1 MTEAFVSR
9 GFCLPGVLSPEGFKE
24 DKLSRQPDFSYGGQ
38 AVIEG
43 IMIRGR
49 SHFSLAVR
57 REDGTISHL
66 QEPLNTLF
74 TGKVR
79 GVPLLRGFLALVE
92 TLTLGIKALHKSAN
106 MAMVDQTP
114 EGENEMSGWVLAGTL
129 GISLVL
135 GVGIFFVLPQL
146 IVTPIHSLL
155 PPDLAIN
162 TDLVVNIIEGFF
174 RLAILVGYIWAIGFM
189 KNIRRVFAYHGA
201 EHMAVHT
208 YEAGLPL
215 SIANVRKFETPHPR
229 CGTAFLLTVVLVSI
243 LVFIFLGWPE
253 LHWRILSRIA
263 LLPIIAAVSYEIIR
277 FSGRHQGWWIAK
289 QVAVPGLLLQRLT
302 TRQPDDGQIEV
313 AISAMESAIAA
324 DAGQEYIVRFPG
336 PAEKSSLAEGAE
348 DSLPSSNTDA
358 AST

>member
-1 MTEAFVSR
+1 M
-9 GFCLPGVLSPEGFKE
+9 
-24 DKLSRQPDFSYGGQ
+24 SRQPKFSYGGQ

-57 REDGTISHL
+57 REDGTITHI

-79 GVPLLRGFLALVE
+79 RVPLLRGFLALVE
-92 TLTLGIKALHKSAN
+92 TLILGIKALHQSAN

-114 EGENEMSGWVLAGTL
+114 EGEKEMSNWVLAGTL
-129 GISLVL
+129 GISLLL

-146 IVTPIHSLL
+146 MVTPIHRFL
-155 PPDLAIN
+155 PNDLII
-162 TDLVVNIIEGFF
+162 NIIEGFF

-189 KNIRRVFAYHGA
+189 ENIRRVFAYHGA

-215 SIANVRKFETPHPR
+215 SIENVRKFQTPHPR

-253 LHWRILSRIA
+253 LHWRILSRLV
-263 LLPIIAAVSYEIIR
+263 LLPVIAAVSYEIIR
-277 FSGRHQGWWIAK
+277 FSGLHQSWWIAK
-289 QVAVPGLLLQRLT
+289 QVAMPGLLLQRLT
-302 TRQPDDGQIEV
+302 TRQPDDAQIEV
-313 AISAMESAIAA
+313 AITAMEAAMAA
-324 DAGQEYIVRFPG
+324 DAGQEYVARFPV
-336 PAEKSSLAEGAE
+336 PSEESSVSAEGSMPGVNTDTTPSQE
-348 DSLPSSNTDA
+348 DGLVGPSS
-358 AST
+358 S

>member
-1 MTEAFVSR
+1 
-9 GFCLPGVLSPEGFKE
+9 
-24 DKLSRQPDFSYGGQ
+24 LSRQPEFSYGGQ

-43 IMIRGR
+43 VMIRGR

-57 REDGTISHL
+57 REDGTISHI

-79 GVPLLRGFLALVE
+79 RVPLLRGFLALVE
-92 TLTLGIKALHKSAN
+92 TLTLGIKALHQSAN
-106 MAMVDQTP
+106 MAMVDQTA
-114 EGENEMSGWVLAGTL
+114 EGEEEMSGWVLAGTL
-129 GISLVL
+129 GVSLLL

-146 IVTPIHSLL
+146 IVTPIHPFL
-155 PPDLAIN
+155 PSDLIIN
-162 TDLVVNIIEGFF
+162 VIEGFF

-189 KNIRRVFAYHGA
+189 KNIQRVFAYHGA

-215 SIANVRKFETPHPR
+215 SIENVRKFGTPHPR

-263 LLPIIAAVSYEIIR
+263 LLPVIAAVSYEIIR
-277 FSGRHQGWWIAK
+277 FSGLHQSWWIAK

-302 TRQPDDGQIEV
+302 TRQPDDAQIEV

-324 DAGQEYIVRFPG
+324 DAGQEYVVRFPG
-336 PAEKSSLAEGAE
+336 PSEELSVGDGVAEG
-348 DSLPSSNTDA
+348 SLPAGNTDA
-358 AST
+358 ASPQESELGAPFGS